1 MAKSLTDV
9 DGGLVTATISINGS
23 VIPGEYSIISIDVK
37 KEINKIST
45 AYVRLQD
52 GGFSSG
58 DDFQASDSTK
68 FDPGAEVEI
77 KAGYASNEE
86 SIYKGIIVRHGIKI
100 GNNGSELYLDCKDK
114 AIKSTIGRKSVCY
127 TKMSDSDII
136 SKILNDHGITP
147 DVITTS
153 EKHPEY
159 VQYNVTDW
167 DFIQLLAENNGL
179 LIRND
184 EGKVEVT
191 NKLLSGSAKLEVI
204 NGTQVYSF
212 KAEMDAR
219 SQIGAVH
226 SIAWDPKKQEVV
238 SDDSKISDDVKQGD
252 LKTKKL
258 AEVIGLDNYNVVSST
273 NLSPDVLKS
282 IGTGI
287 LNRSNLSKIRGEVI
301 VIGNTLVT
309 QGDIVTFSNFSKHF
323 NGDAFIS
330 SVSHSIEDGN
340 WKTTYSIGLNFER
353 YSEKVSNV
361 YSPLT
366 SGVATAYSGLTIGK
380 VKQIDS
386 DPDGQMRINVILP
399 ILEDSNQGVWARL
412 GSFYS
417 GDSCGAFFIP
427 EIDNE
432 VIVGFLNNDPSFPV
446 ILGNLYSSKIKAA
459 YEPTSDNFIK
469 AFVSR
474 EKIEIIFDDEKKILT
489 LQTPGGHKIVL
500 DDDQQ
505 SINAEDSNGN
515 SILMSKDGITI
526 DSIKDVIIKAAANVQ
541 VESTSNTEIKATG
554 DFTGEGM
561 NVAFKGTTK
570 FGAEGAQAELKG
582 SAQTVVKG
590 GVVMIN

>member
-114 AIKSTIGRKSVCY
+114 AIKSTVGRKSVCY